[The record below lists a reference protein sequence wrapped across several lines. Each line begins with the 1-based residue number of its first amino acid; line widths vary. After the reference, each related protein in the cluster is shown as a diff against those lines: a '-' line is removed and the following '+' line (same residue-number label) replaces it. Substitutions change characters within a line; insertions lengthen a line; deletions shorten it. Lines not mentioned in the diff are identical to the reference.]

1 MIILQYNF
9 NEKGPITIKVGTSN
23 VTQETNAK
31 LLGINIDENLDWKT
45 QISGQ
50 GGMVSALNSRLFLIK
65 RLSNYISKKRLMK
78 VADSLYTSKI
88 RYGIQLM
95 GKVRTT
101 KEDPTNSLLKKV
113 QVAQNKFARFM
124 AGKSLIDKI
133 NTEKILSDIKLL
145 SVNQLN
151 AHIKLQE
158 VWKAQNNKN
167 YPTQWVLDPKIVDAR
182 KRSVQKEAL
191 IVDGKGLRLQSTF
204 YSDAANLWN
213 KAPDAIKK
221 SLTIYSAKS
230 EIKKYILTL
239 PI

>member
-1 MIILQYNF
+1 
-9 NEKGPITIKVGTSN
+9 
-23 VTQETNAK
+23 
-31 LLGINIDENLDWKT
+31 
-45 QISGQ
+45 
-50 GGMVSALNSRLFLIK
+50 
-65 RLSNYISKKRLMK
+65 MK

-124 AGKSLIDKI
+124 AGKGLIDKI
-133 NTEKILSDIKLL
+133 NTYKILSDIKLL

-151 AHIKLQE
+151 AQIKLQE

-182 KRSVQKEAL
+182 TRSVQKEAL

>member
-1 MIILQYNF
+1 
-9 NEKGPITIKVGTSN
+9 
-23 VTQETNAK
+23 
-31 LLGINIDENLDWKT
+31 
-45 QISGQ
+45 
-50 GGMVSALNSRLFLIK
+50 
-65 RLSNYISKKRLMK
+65 MK
-78 VADSLYTSKI
+78 VADSVYTSKI

-133 NTEKILSDIKLL
+133 NTEKILIDIKLL

-151 AHIKLQE
+151 AQIKLQE

-182 KRSVQKEAL
+182 TRSVQKEAL

>member
-1 MIILQYNF
+1 M
-9 NEKGPITIKVGTSN
+9 GTSN

-78 VADSLYTSKI
+78 VADSVYTSKI

-133 NTEKILSDIKLL
+133 NTEKILIDIKLL

-151 AHIKLQE
+151 AQIKLQE

-182 KRSVQKEAL
+182 TR
-191 IVDGKGLRLQSTF
+191 
-204 YSDAANLWN
+204 
-213 KAPDAIKK
+213 
-221 SLTIYSAKS
+221 
-230 EIKKYILTL
+230 ILTSRDL
-239 PI
+239 S